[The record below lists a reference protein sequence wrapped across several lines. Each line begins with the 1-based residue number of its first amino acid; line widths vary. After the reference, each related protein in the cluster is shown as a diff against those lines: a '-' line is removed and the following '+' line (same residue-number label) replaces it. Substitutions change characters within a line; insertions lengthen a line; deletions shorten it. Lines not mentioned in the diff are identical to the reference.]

1 MRAIP
6 RGSVV
11 DFTVPCGQKNAAR
24 LAVRPSFDRAL
35 KVYWIK
41 GDRARRKGS
50 SDGPCKRNRPAQ
62 GADSGGLG
70 RLRPCPW
77 GRARRCTAG
86 FSGGNSLLRSS
97 GKRPVEHGGAHD
109 LGGVGLC
116 RLGVLRT
123 FALLGHKNSRQFEDH
138 RRASCR
144 LAFGRAAEISREK
157 RSYRLDYVV
166 PLLRADD
173 VHPHVLPGKCPSR
186 SRP

>member
-35 KVYWIK
+35 KVYLDK

-62 GADSGGLG
+62 GADSDGMG

-77 GRARRCTAG
+77 GRARRRTAG
-86 FSGGNSLLRSS
+86 FGGGNSFLRSS
-97 GKRPVEHGGAHD
+97 GKWAVEHDGAHD
-109 LGGVGLC
+109 LGGLGLR
-116 RLGVLRT
+116 RLGVLRA

-144 LAFGRAAEISREK
+144 LAFGRAAEIPREK
-157 RSYRLDYVV
+157 RSCRLDYVV